1 MKVKNLKQLMMKSKM
16 TIEKFRAHYD
26 EYTKNFLLYGKTF
39 DLNFKEY
46 MVMKGLSEDE
56 FEKLILEI

>member
-1 MKVKNLKQLMMKSKM
+1 MMKSKM
-16 TIEKFRAHYD
+16 TIKEFRKYYD
-26 EYTKNFLLYGKTF
+26 EYTKYLLLYGKTF

>member
-1 MKVKNLKQLMMKSKM
+1 MMKSKM
-16 TIEKFRAHYD
+16 TIEEFRAHYD

-46 MVMKGLSEDE
+46 MLMKGLPEEE
-56 FEKLILEI
+56 FDKLILDK